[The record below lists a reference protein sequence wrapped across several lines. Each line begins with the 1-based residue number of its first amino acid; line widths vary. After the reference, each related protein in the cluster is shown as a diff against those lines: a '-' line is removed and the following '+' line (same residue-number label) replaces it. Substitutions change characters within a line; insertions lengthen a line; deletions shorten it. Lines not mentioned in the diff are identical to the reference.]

1 MPNIHELVDN
11 VVTQFANDSIG
22 EVGFTNLD
30 LKNAYSQLA
39 LDKFTSN
46 QCNFSIVGGDI
57 TVTYQFLTG
66 FYGLGDMPN
75 KFQRVMDSTLG
86 SIPFTNCYLDDIL
99 IASKGTFLDNKNI
112 VLKIL
117 STLDEYNCANKWSK
131 CNFFQKEVEWLGFK
145 ISKTGIIPLVDKSK
159 AIKDLPV
166 PKNLKELRSFFRI
179 YKSVHQVC
187 PEFSLSRKFTSTASL

>member
-11 VVTQFANDSIG
+11 VAAQITNDSVG
-22 EVGFTNLD
+22 EVWFTNLD
-30 LKNAYSQLA
+30 LKNAYSQLS

-57 TVTYQFLTG
+57 TCTYQFLTG

-75 KFQRVMDSTLG
+75 EFQRVMDSTLS

-99 IASKGTFLDNKNI
+99 IASKGTFLDHKNI

-117 STLDEYNCANKWSK
+117 STLVEYNFAVKWSK
-131 CNFFQKEVEWLGFK
+131 CKFFQKNNRMVG
-145 ISKTGIIPLVDKSK
+145 TQ
-159 AIKDLPV
+159 
-166 PKNLKELRSFFRI
+166 NLKIKNYSFIRQI
-179 YKSVHQVC
+179 ESYKRPTYSK
-187 PEFSLSRKFTSTASL
+187 EFERTTIIFWFYKPIH